1 MSDTLVPASIRVV
14 LPKYQPQTRQLTTHI
29 NSTQLTVNCKTTCL
43 VMKYLNIFALALL
56 SATQTDALA
65 APSPT
70 RREALSAGWAT
81 ASLAFLS
88 TAAPAFADDAV
99 VLSDEEMAARI
110 ARKQALKNASK
121 PSGRDQFPA
130 SATDIRS
137 DVNPEAA
144 ANLRARS
151 LQENT
156 KIAMEKQKELKSR
169 DKSQKRE
176 DLCEMLGRG
185 C

>member
-1 MSDTLVPASIRVV
+1 
-14 LPKYQPQTRQLTTHI
+14 
-29 NSTQLTVNCKTTCL
+29 
-43 VMKYLNIFALALL
+43 MKYLNICAFALL

-88 TAAPAFADDAV
+88 TAAPAFADGDAV

-110 ARKQALKNASK
+110 ARKQALKNAQK
-121 PSGRDQFPA
+121 QSGRDQFPT

-144 ANLRARS
+144 VNLRARS

-156 KIAMEKQKELKSR
+156 KIAMDKQKELKSR